1 MGKLL
6 YTIEL
11 IIVLL
16 AIVSCSI
23 NNFING
29 CDLIR
34 ITGEYT
40 AGILE
45 IILAIVVTVLGITY
59 YQFYKLV
66 D

>member
-11 IIVLL
+11 VIVLL
-16 AIVSCSI
+16 ATISCSI

-34 ITGEYT
+34 ITVEYNT
-40 AGILE
+40 GILE
-45 IILAIVVTVLGITY
+45 IILAITVTVLGITY